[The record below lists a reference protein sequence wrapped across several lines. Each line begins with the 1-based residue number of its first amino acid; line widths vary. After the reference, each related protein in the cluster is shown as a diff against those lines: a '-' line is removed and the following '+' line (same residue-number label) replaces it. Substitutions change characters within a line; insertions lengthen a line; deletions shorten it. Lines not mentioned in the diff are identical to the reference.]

1 MHNNMKPTY
10 KSKTAVCTIASALA
24 ALVMC
29 SCEFET
35 SDNGKLDGFWHL
47 ERIDTLSTGGM
58 CDTSADL
65 LFWSV
70 QMRLLN
76 VSDKN
81 NAHTNLNMRF
91 EHSNGNLRVYG
102 ACLDDRMHGDPLLD
116 NADLLR
122 PYGINA
128 LDETFAVEQLTGSRM
143 QLKGAS
149 LRLTFRKL

>member
-1 MHNNMKPTY
+1 MHIHMKSSY
-10 KSKTAVCTIASALA
+10 KSKTIVCAIAS
-24 ALVMC
+24 VMASLFLC

-35 SDNGKLDGFWHL
+35 SDNGNLDGFWHL
-47 ERIDTLSTGGM
+47 ERIDTLSTGGV
-58 CDTSADL
+58 CDTSSDL

-81 NAHTNLNMRF
+81 NVHTNVNMRF

-102 ACLDDRMHGDPLLD
+102 AYLDDRMQGDPPLND
-116 NADLLR
+116 AALLR
-122 PYGINA
+122 PYGIND

-143 QLKGAS
+143 QLKGSA
-149 LRLTFRKL
+149 LRLTFRKF

>member
-1 MHNNMKPTY
+1 M
-10 KSKTAVCTIASALA
+10 ASLF
-24 ALVMC
+24 LC

-35 SDNGKLDGFWHL
+35 SHNGNLDGFWHL
-47 ERIDTLSTGGM
+47 ERIDTLSTGGV
-58 CDTSADL
+58 CDTSSDL

-81 NAHTNLNMRF
+81 NVHTNVNMRF

-102 ACLDDRMHGDPLLD
+102 AYLDDRMQGDPLLND
-116 NADLLR
+116 AALLR
-122 PYGINA
+122 PYGINE

-143 QLKGAS
+143 QLKGLA
-149 LRLTFRKL
+149 LRLTFRKF